1 MEIIFNWFI
10 ENLIRYCKLLT
21 IMSIIVSISIFP
33 LDKEESVSKY
43 VARVIDVIDKYGL
56 PYVLTPMET
65 VIEAEEIDKILAL
78 IKDCFSV
85 LERDCNRIIANIKF
99 DYRKGKSG
107 RIKSKIQSIEEKL
120 GRTVSKI

>member
-1 MEIIFNWFI
+1 
-10 ENLIRYCKLLT
+10 
-21 IMSIIVSISIFP
+21 MSIIVSISIFP
-33 LDKEESVSKY
+33 LDKGESVSKY